1 MISNKLD
8 INAFCLSCSKMDWC
22 YNYALNNRLTMTCED
37 VLEQLE
43 KGEASKKEII
53 ENFDRI

>member
-8 INAFCLSCSKMDWC
+8 ITVFCLSCSKMDRC
-22 YNYALNNRLTMTCED
+22 HNYALNNRLKLVCED
-37 VLEQLE
+37 VLEQFE
-43 KGEASKKEII
+43 KGEALKKQII